1 MPYEPEMTIVTAV
14 RPQMCAARR
23 ESDCLP
29 EPPTPTSSAWP
40 EGLEMMREMRQM
52 CFIASSNS
60 TRSITALVSLYSD
73 SASIRIL

>member
-1 MPYEPEMTIVTAV
+1 MVTVAQ
-14 RPQMCAARR
+14 PQMKPARR

-40 EGLEMMREMRQM
+40 DGLEMMREMRQM

-60 TRSITALVSLYSD
+60 TRSMTALVSLYSS
-73 SASIRIL
+73 SASMSVLYSEG